1 MPVTVRRAELA
12 DAAELSRIAAI
23 TFPLACPP
31 AIADTASAPTVVPS
45 ATPSVSSAVPTTI
58 SIAAPT
64 AGAAAAAV
72 IASASPIRA
81 HP

>member
-1 MPVTVRRAELA
+1 M
-12 DAAELSRIAAI
+12 
-23 TFPLACPP
+23 
-31 AIADTASAPTVVPS
+31 PS
-45 ATPSVSSAVPTTI
+45 ASSAIPTRI

-72 IASASPIRA
+72 IAFASPIRA